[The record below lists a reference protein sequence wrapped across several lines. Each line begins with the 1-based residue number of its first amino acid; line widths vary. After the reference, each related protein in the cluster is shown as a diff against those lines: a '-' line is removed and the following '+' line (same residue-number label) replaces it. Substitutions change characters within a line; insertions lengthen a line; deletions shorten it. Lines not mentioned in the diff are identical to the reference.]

1 MTKKN
6 FSLKKIRKVVF
17 VIFFMSGIP
26 HDLAQ
31 KTENVPK
38 WAFFD
43 NIWKNQKQ
51 GQLKAYFRQL
61 LTLKMGMIIID
72 LFRPNLP
79 YLE

>member
-6 FSLKKIRKVVF
+6 FSLKKIQKVAF
-17 VIFFMSGIP
+17 TIFFMSGIP

-43 NIWKNQKQ
+43 NIWKK
-51 GQLKAYFRQL
+51 
-61 LTLKMGMIIID
+61 
-72 LFRPNLP
+72 
-79 YLE
+79 